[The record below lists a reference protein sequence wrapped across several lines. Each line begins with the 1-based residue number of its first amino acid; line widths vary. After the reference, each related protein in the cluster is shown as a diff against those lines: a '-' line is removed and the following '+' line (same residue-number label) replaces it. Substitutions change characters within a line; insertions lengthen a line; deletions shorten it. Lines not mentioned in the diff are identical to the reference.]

1 VAEAVDYVHT
11 DATYDGGITGL
22 MKIAHAVE
30 GFGLD
35 VAIHAPG
42 PAHRHCFAALRNCNY
57 YEMGLVH
64 PKLKAIKAP
73 IFKNGYTDE
82 LDSVDAKGHVSVPQG
97 PGLGV
102 EIDWE
107 WVRKH
112 ETGKVV
118 YE

>member
-1 VAEAVDYVHT
+1 LRKV
-11 DATYDGGITGL
+11 
-22 MKIAHAVE
+22 AHAAE

-42 PAHRHCFAALRNCNY
+42 PAHRHCFAALRNCNW

-64 PKLKAIKAP
+64 PKLKTTKAP
-73 IFKNGYTDE
+73 IFKNGYTDD
-82 LDSVDAKGHVSVPQG
+82 LNSIDANGNVDVPQA

-102 EIDWE
+102 EIDWG
-107 WVRKH
+107 WVRQH
-112 ETGKVV
+112 QVGVVV